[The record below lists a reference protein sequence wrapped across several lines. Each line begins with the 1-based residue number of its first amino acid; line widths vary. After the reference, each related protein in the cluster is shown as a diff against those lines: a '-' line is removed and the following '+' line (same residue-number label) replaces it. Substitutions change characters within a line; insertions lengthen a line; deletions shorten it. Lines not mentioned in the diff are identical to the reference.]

1 MKLDRFFI
9 SLALGVFS
17 ISAQAQECRL
27 RIGVGPILKG
37 DVTDDA
43 IARQFEAKMRNALTG
58 QDIVVGGS
66 DSQFFI
72 TGRFDH
78 SYSQETAGPGGKVM
92 VKTNLQLAIADN
104 LSNQIYA
111 SATIPLTGVGSTD
124 IQAMNRALGS
134 LKPANPELTKFAAT
148 GRNKIINYF
157 DNNYSH
163 YISKAQ
169 SAMKARDYVQALY
182 YLTMIP
188 ECCKGYNEA
197 ESMINAAYQDYID
210 YEGEQLL
217 SHAEGAW
224 AADPT
229 DAGASK
235 AYSFLSQIDPAA
247 ACYPRAKTLGKKM
260 ADVVKA
266 NWDFENKEKYK
277 DEVALRRQSIEAARA
292 IGVAWGENQPKKE
305 YHVNYIWR

>member
-1 MKLDRFFI
+1 MKFNRYI
-9 SLALGVFS
+9 ICLALGTLS
-17 ISAQAQECRL
+17 LSGHAEECQL
-27 RIGVGPILKG
+27 RIGVGPILNG
-37 DVTDDA
+37 DITDDA
-43 IARQFEAKMRNALTG
+43 IARQFEAKMRNALTS
-58 QDIVVGGS
+58 QEIVVGGT

-78 SYSQETAGPGGKVM
+78 NFSQETAGPGGKVM
-92 VKTNLQLAIADN
+92 IKTNLQLAIADN
-104 LSNQIYA
+104 QSNQIYA

-134 LKPANPELTKFAAT
+134 LKQANPELVKFATT
-148 GRNKIINYF
+148 GRNKIIKYF
-157 DNNYSH
+157 DNNYPQ
-163 YISKAQ
+163 YIGKAK

-188 ECCKGYNEA
+188 ECCKGYSEA
-197 ESMINAAYQDYID
+197 ESMITAAYQDFID

-217 SHAEGAW
+217 AQAEGAW

-229 DAGASK
+229 DTGASK
-235 AYSFLSQIDPAA
+235 AYGFLSQIDPAA
-247 ACYPRAKTLGKKM
+247 ACYPRVKTLGNKI
-260 ADVVKA
+260 ADTVKA

-292 IGVAWGENQPKKE
+292 IGVAWGEHQPSKE